1 MADIALENGM
11 EMRQGLTAAMQ
22 QNLNILQ
29 APVLEL
35 QQIIS
40 HTLETNPVLETNLD
54 FESLEIS
61 DVLAPEE
68 RKEDGWEE
76 YLSDS
81 VGYEDGV
88 KHSYLLDSL
97 VESETLASHLRRQL
111 YTSGLEGSVKGVI
124 DFLIGSLDRR
134 GFLEDSVK
142 DLAGVSGFSEE
153 ELQKGLEI
161 LRTFDPSGVG
171 ATSLRESLLFQLD
184 ACGERNTVAFRVVED
199 CLEDLARR
207 RYEVIEEKL
216 SVNLEQVEEA
226 ARRIASLSPD
236 PGASFDGMANRT
248 VMPDVEIFENREGG
262 LDVRLT
268 RGNLPLLSLNDE
280 YKQILAESPPRSEVR
295 TYLKKSFQE
304 ARQLISSIEMRQETL
319 LKLAQF
325 LALRQSEFFHSGPE
339 YLKPLGMSEAAE
351 VLEVHQ
357 TTISR
362 AVSGKYLLCEFGL
375 FELRYFFSSGY
386 RNDSGEQMSSHAVKE
401 MISRLVEREDSSS
414 PLSDNDIA
422 DRLKEEGLNV
432 ARRTVAKYR
441 EQLKILPASLRKKR

>member
-11 EMRQGLTAAMQ
+11 ELRQGLTVAMQ

-29 APVLEL
+29 APTLEL
-35 QQIIS
+35 RQIIS
-40 HTLETNPVLETNLD
+40 HTLEINPVLETNSD
-54 FESLEIS
+54 FEALEIS
-61 DVLAPEE
+61 DVSAPEE
-68 RKEDGWEE
+68 RREDGWDE
-76 YLSDS
+76 YLADS
-81 VGYEDGV
+81 VEHGDGARHGY
-88 KHSYLLDSL
+88 LMDSL
-97 VESETLASHLRRQL
+97 VESVSLASHLRQQL
-111 YTSGLEGSVKGVI
+111 YTYGLDGKVKDVI

-134 GFLEDSVK
+134 GFLEDPVK
-142 DLAGVSGFSEE
+142 ELAGTSGFSEKE
-153 ELQKGLEI
+153 IRQGLEI
-161 LRTFDPSGVG
+161 LRSFDPAGVG
-171 ATSLRESLLFQLD
+171 ASGLKESLMFQLET
-184 ACGERNTVAFRVVED
+184 CGEGGTVAFRVVKD

-207 RYEVIEEKL
+207 RYEVIAEKL
-216 SVNLEQVEEA
+216 SVDLEQVEEA
-226 ARRIASLSPD
+226 ARRIALLSPD
-236 PGASFDGMANRT
+236 PGASFDGVENRT
-248 VMPDVEIFENREGG
+248 VTPDVEVFENGEGG

-268 RGNLPLLSLNDE
+268 RGNLPVLSLNDE

-304 ARQLISSIEMRQETL
+304 ARQLISAIEMRQETL
-319 LKLAQF
+319 LKLVQF
-325 LALRQSEFFHSGPE
+325 LALRQAEFFHYGSE

-401 MISRLVEREDSSS
+401 VISRLVEREDPGA